1 MNIADHI
8 KSIPIMKAFAFDL
21 SLPIEDNDSL
31 FALELDTPVATGR
44 DLLVKIDAISINPV
58 DSKLR
63 QRLRPEKG
71 EPKILGYDA
80 VGIVTAIGEE
90 CSLFNVGDKVF
101 YAGDM
106 SRQGSNAEYQ
116 LVDERITG
124 KAPTSISN
132 AEIAALPLT
141 SITAY
146 EMLYDRLQVDVK
158 NKYQTQENSV
168 LVTGGA
174 GGVGS
179 IMIQLLKVLSPE
191 VIVIA
196 TASRDESQAWCKKMG
211 ADYTINHNKGIKN
224 ELERIGI
231 KQVSHIAS
239 ITHTHLHFED
249 FADVIKPQ
257 GKICLIDN
265 PPASLNIDLLKS
277 KSVSL
282 HWEFMF
288 TRSLFETEDMIKQH
302 HVFNEIA
309 DLIDSKKIIT
319 TLGKNIGKINL
330 ENLKRA
336 HELIESNQS
345 IGKLVLEGF

>member
-1 MNIADHI
+1 
-8 KSIPIMKAFAFDL
+8 MKAIAFDL
-21 SLPIEDNDSL
+21 SLPIEDENSL
-31 FALELDTPVATGR
+31 FPLELATPIATGR
-44 DLLVKIDAISINPV
+44 DLLVEVEAISINPV

-80 VGIVTAIGEE
+80 VGTVSAVGEQ

-116 LVDERITG
+116 LVDERIVG
-124 KAPTSISN
+124 KAPKSISN

-146 EMLYDRLQVDVK
+146 EMLFDRLQVDVK
-158 NKYQTQENSV
+158 NKYQTQENNI

-179 IMIQLLKVLSPE
+179 IMIQLLKVLAPS
-191 VIVIA
+191 VTVIA
-196 TASRDESQAWCKKMG
+196 TASRAESQAWCKKMG
-211 ADYTINHNKGIKN
+211 ADYVIDHSKGIKN
-224 ELERIGI
+224 ELEGLGI
-231 KQVSHIAS
+231 KHVSHIAS

-265 PPASLNIDLLKS
+265 PPAPLNIDLLKN

-309 DLIDSKKIIT
+309 DLIDNKKIIT
-319 TLGKNIGKINL
+319 TLGENLGKISV

-336 HELIESNQS
+336 HALIESNKS

>member
-1 MNIADHI
+1 M
-8 KSIPIMKAFAFDL
+8 MKAIAFDQ
-21 SLPIEDNDSL
+21 SLPIEHPESL
-31 FALELDTPVATGR
+31 IALELDIPKASGR
-44 DLLVKIDAISINPV
+44 DLLVKVDAISINPV

-71 EPKILGYDA
+71 EAKILGYDA
-80 VGIVTAIGEE
+80 VGIVTEVGDQ
-90 CSLFNVGDKVF
+90 CSLFNIGDKVF

-116 LVDERITG
+116 LVDARIVG

-132 AEIAALPLT
+132 AEITALPLT
-141 SITAY
+141 AITAY
-146 EMLYDRLQVDVK
+146 EMLFDRLQVDIK
-158 NKYQTQENSV
+158 GKYQTQENTV
-168 LVTGGA
+168 LLTGGA

-179 IMIQLLKVLSPE
+179 IMIQLLNVLAPD
-191 VIVIA
+191 VTVIA

-211 ADYTINHNKGIKN
+211 ADHVINHNKGIKN

-231 KQVSHIAS
+231 SQVSHIAS
-239 ITHTHLHFED
+239 ITHTHLHFSD
-249 FADVIKPQ
+249 FAEVIKPQ

-265 PPASLNIDLLKS
+265 PPAPLDIDILKS

-288 TRSLFETEDMIKQH
+288 TRSLFETEDMIQQH

-309 DLIDSKKIIT
+309 QLIDSQKLVT
-319 TLGKNIGKINL
+319 TLGENLGKINVA
-330 ENLKRA
+330 NLKRA
-336 HELIESNQS
+336 HALIESNQS

>member
-1 MNIADHI
+1 
-8 KSIPIMKAFAFDL
+8 MKAIAFDL
-21 SLPIEDNDSL
+21 SLPIEDENSL
-31 FALELDTPVATGR
+31 FPLELATPIATGR
-44 DLLVKIDAISINPV
+44 DLLVEVEAISINPV

-80 VGIVTAIGEE
+80 VGTVSAVGEQ

-116 LVDERITG
+116 LVDERIVG
-124 KAPTSISN
+124 KAPKSISN

-146 EMLYDRLQVDVK
+146 EMLFDRLQVDIK

-179 IMIQLLKVLSPE
+179 IMIQLLKVLAPS
-191 VIVIA
+191 VTVIA
-196 TASRDESQAWCKKMG
+196 TASRAESQTWCKKMG
-211 ADYTINHNKGIKN
+211 ADYVIDHSKGIKN
-224 ELERIGI
+224 ELEGIGI
-231 KQVSHIAS
+231 KHVSHIAS

-265 PPASLNIDLLKS
+265 PPAPLNIDLLKN

-309 DLIDSKKIIT
+309 DLIDNKKITT
-319 TLGKNIGKINL
+319 TLGENLGKISV

-336 HELIESNQS
+336 HALIESNKS

>member
-1 MNIADHI
+1 
-8 KSIPIMKAFAFDL
+8 MKAIAFDL
-21 SLPIEDNDSL
+21 SLPIEDENSL
-31 FALELDTPVATGR
+31 FPLELATPIATGR
-44 DLLVKIDAISINPV
+44 DLLVKVEAISINPV

-63 QRLRPEKG
+63 RRLRPEKG

-80 VGIVTAIGEE
+80 VGTVSAAGEQ

-116 LVDERITG
+116 LVDERIVG
-124 KAPTSISN
+124 KAPKSISN

-146 EMLYDRLQVDVK
+146 EMLFDRLQVDVK
-158 NKYQTQENSV
+158 NKYQTQENNI
-168 LVTGGA
+168 LVTGAA

-179 IMIQLLKVLSPE
+179 IMIQLLKVLAPS
-191 VIVIA
+191 VTVIA
-196 TASRDESQAWCKKMG
+196 TASRTESQAWCKKMG
-211 ADYTINHNKGIKN
+211 ADYVIDHSKGIKN
-224 ELERIGI
+224 ELEGIGI
-231 KQVSHIAS
+231 KHVSHIAS
-239 ITHTHLHFED
+239 ITHTHLHFEN

-265 PPASLNIDLLKS
+265 PPAPLNIDLLKN

-288 TRSLFETEDMIKQH
+288 TRSLFKTEDMIKQH

-309 DLIDSKKIIT
+309 DLIDNKKITT
-319 TLGKNIGKINL
+319 TLGENLGKISV

-336 HELIESNQS
+336 HALIESNKS

>member
-1 MNIADHI
+1 
-8 KSIPIMKAFAFDL
+8 MKAIAFDL
-21 SLPIEDNDSL
+21 SLPIEDENSL
-31 FALELDTPVATGR
+31 FPLELATPIATGR
-44 DLLVKIDAISINPV
+44 DLLVEVEAISINPV

-80 VGIVTAIGEE
+80 VGTVSAVGEQ

-116 LVDERITG
+116 LVDERIVG
-124 KAPTSISN
+124 KAPKSISN

-146 EMLYDRLQVDVK
+146 EMLFDRLQVDVK
-158 NKYQTQENSV
+158 NKYQTQENNI

-179 IMIQLLKVLSPE
+179 IMIQLLKVLAPS
-191 VIVIA
+191 VTVIA
-196 TASRDESQAWCKKMG
+196 TASRAESQAWCKKMG
-211 ADYTINHNKGIKN
+211 ADYVIDHSKGIKN
-224 ELERIGI
+224 ELEGLGI
-231 KQVSHIAS
+231 KHVSHIAS

-265 PPASLNIDLLKS
+265 PPAPLNIDLLKN

-309 DLIDSKKIIT
+309 DLIDNKKITT
-319 TLGKNIGKINL
+319 TLGENLGKISV

-336 HELIESNQS
+336 HALIESNKS

>member
-1 MNIADHI
+1 
-8 KSIPIMKAFAFDL
+8 MKAIAFNH
-21 SLPIEDNDSL
+21 SHPIEHPDSL
-31 FALELDTPVATGR
+31 IALELDTPSASGR

-58 DSKLR
+58 DAKLR
-63 QRLRPEKG
+63 QRLRPETG
-71 EPKILGYDA
+71 EAKILGYDA
-80 VGIVTAIGEE
+80 VGIVTEVGEQ
-90 CSLFNVGDKVF
+90 CSLFKVGDKVF

-116 LVDERITG
+116 LVDERVVG
-124 KAPTSISN
+124 NAPSSISN

-141 SITAY
+141 AITAY
-146 EMLYDRLQVDVK
+146 EMLFDRLQVDVK
-158 NKYQTQENSV
+158 GKYQTQDNTV

-179 IMIQLLKVLSPE
+179 IMIQLLKVLTPE
-191 VIVIA
+191 VTVIA
-196 TASRDESQAWCKKMG
+196 TASREASQAWCTKMG
-211 ADYTINHNKGIKN
+211 ADHVINHNKGIKQ
-224 ELERIGI
+224 ELDRIGI
-231 KQVSHIAS
+231 EHVSHIAS

-249 FADVIKPQ
+249 FAEVIKPQ

-265 PPASLNIDLLKS
+265 PPAPLNIDLLKS

-309 DLIDSKKIIT
+309 QLIDSGKIIT
-319 TLGKNIGKINL
+319 TLGEHLGRINL

-336 HELIESNQS
+336 HTLIESNQS

>member
-1 MNIADHI
+1 
-8 KSIPIMKAFAFDL
+8 MKAIAFDL
-21 SLPIEDNDSL
+21 SLPIEDENSL
-31 FALELDTPVATGR
+31 FPLELATPIATGR
-44 DLLVKIDAISINPV
+44 DLLVEVEAISINPV

-80 VGIVTAIGEE
+80 VGTVSAVGEQ

-116 LVDERITG
+116 LVDERIVG
-124 KAPTSISN
+124 KAPKSISN

-146 EMLYDRLQVDVK
+146 EMLFDRLQVDVK
-158 NKYQTQENSV
+158 NKYQTQENNI

-179 IMIQLLKVLSPE
+179 IMIQLLKVLAPS
-191 VIVIA
+191 VTVIA
-196 TASRDESQAWCKKMG
+196 TASRAESQAWCKKMG
-211 ADYTINHNKGIKN
+211 ADYVIDHSKGIKN
-224 ELERIGI
+224 ELEGIGI
-231 KQVSHIAS
+231 KHVSHIAS

-265 PPASLNIDLLKS
+265 PPAPLNIDLLKN

-309 DLIDSKKIIT
+309 DLIDNKKITT
-319 TLGKNIGKINL
+319 TLGENLGKISV

-336 HELIESNQS
+336 HALIESNKS